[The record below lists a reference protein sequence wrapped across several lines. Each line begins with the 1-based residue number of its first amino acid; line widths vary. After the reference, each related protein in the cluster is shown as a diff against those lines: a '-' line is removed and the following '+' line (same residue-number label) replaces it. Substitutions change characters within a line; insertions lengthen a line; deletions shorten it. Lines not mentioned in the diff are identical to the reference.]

1 MIEEGDFWV
10 FMFCLQWTRM
20 DSSLGKGN
28 GGTRGLITTVRI
40 GDRTLKL
47 STLFDML
54 GLLSVGF
61 FYYDLFKI
69 YWWTTTYGLATGHF
83 VAWVDSN
90 VIGEHWWEVA
100 LLGFSCIWLL
110 SAGVR
115 IIKRRA
121 LD

>member
-1 MIEEGDFWV
+1 
-10 FMFCLQWTRM
+10 M

-28 GGTRGLITTVRI
+28 GGTRCLIRTVRI

-47 STLFDML
+47 GTLFDML

-83 VAWVDSN
+83 VAWVDSD

>member
-1 MIEEGDFWV
+1 
-10 FMFCLQWTRM
+10 M

-28 GGTRGLITTVRI
+28 GGTKGLITTVRI

-47 STLFDML
+47 SKLFDML

-61 FYYDLFKI
+61 FYSDLFKI
-69 YWWTTTYGLATGHF
+69 YWWTTADGLATGHF

-115 IIKRRA
+115 VIKRRA

>member
-1 MIEEGDFWV
+1 
-10 FMFCLQWTRM
+10 M

-28 GGTRGLITTVRI
+28 GGTNGLITTRI

-47 STLFDML
+47 SMLFDVL

-61 FYYDLFKI
+61 FYSDLFRI
-69 YWWTTTYGLATGHF
+69 YWWTTTDGLATGHF

-110 SAGVR
+110 SADVR
-115 IIKRRA
+115 IMARRGS
-121 LD
+121 